1 MLNKGSLRELSLS
14 ARFILLALAALTVG
28 CTTLS
33 EPEQPSDQAVLTE
46 SAEAKPDPKS
56 EYEKAKQECA
66 DEGGEWMTYLH
77 GDGVG
82 FWLDSMRCRSI
93 GLPIEERQWEDPGL
107 LPYDVNVSYAV
118 GTGGEIIRFRR
129 IDPDHWGHLFG
140 DQDDTD
146 EEE

>member
-1 MLNKGSLRELSLS
+1 MLNKGSCRELRLPASF
-14 ARFILLALAALTVG
+14 ALLALAALVAA

-33 EPEQPSDQAVLTE
+33 EPEQPSDPAVLTE
-46 SAEAKPDPKS
+46 NVEAKPDPEA

-77 GDGVG
+77 GDGAD
-82 FWLDSMRCRSI
+82 FWLDSMRCQSI

-107 LPYDVNVSYAV
+107 LPYDVNVSYA
-118 GTGGEIIRFRR
+118 GESGEIIRFRR
-129 IDPDHWGHLFG
+129 IDPDHWEHLYRE
-140 DQDDTD
+140 QDDTD

>member
-1 MLNKGSLRELSLS
+1 MLNKGSLRELRLPASF
-14 ARFILLALAALTVG
+14 ALLALAALAAA

-33 EPEQPSDQAVLTE
+33 EPEQPANLPTLTE
-46 SAEAKPDPKS
+46 NGEAKPGPKA

-77 GDGVG
+77 GDGAD
-82 FWLDSMRCRSI
+82 FYLDSMRCRSM

-107 LPYDVNVSYAV
+107 LPYDVNVSYAAE
-118 GTGGEIIRFRR
+118 TGEIIRFRR
-129 IDPDHWGHLFG
+129 IDPEHWGHLY
-140 DQDDTD
+140 DKQDDSD

>member
-1 MLNKGSLRELSLS
+1 MLNKGSLHAWSLPAS
-14 ARFILLALAALTVG
+14 FILLALAALTAA

-46 SAEAKPDPKS
+46 SEETKPDPKA

-77 GDGVG
+77 GDGAN
-82 FWLDSMRCRSI
+82 FWLDSMRCRSSQ
-93 GLPIEERQWEDPGL
+93 LPTNERRWEDPGL
-107 LPYDVNVSYAV
+107 LPYDVTVSYAV

-129 IDPDHWGHLFG
+129 IDPRPLGTFVRRPG
-140 DQDDTD
+140 RY
-146 EEE
+146 